1 MQRFFHFIFYF
12 FVVGVQTRELERP
25 ATVMIYGSKPIL
37 GVSILALYLCMAD
50 NKLNSTTTVPTL
62 ISLLSRAWRS
72 WDHRDEKE
80 PKHDPKKRYEVVNV
94 PGPVLERSCR

>member
-1 MQRFFHFIFYF
+1 MLCNDYFILFLF

-50 NKLNSTTTVPTL
+50 NKLNSTTTPTL
-62 ISLLSRAWRS
+62 SLCYPGRGDPGIIEMKNTIPKNGTRS
-72 WDHRDEKE
+72 
-80 PKHDPKKRYEVVNV
+80 
-94 PGPVLERSCR
+94 